1 MATYPPP
8 DPVNN
13 TVFNPYDFIRT
24 EEAAAAGAGVYVE
37 KAGDTMTGTLTVPNL
52 VCTGTVSTNILDAT
66 TTIDG
71 DIITLNQTG
80 AARANS
86 LATYGLTVNPKS
98 TAASGN
104 TLVQLNDHALLFTNG
119 ANESGA
125 LTIGPFSATSK
136 GMRMDGTGDTSF
148 QNNLTVLGDV
158 VVDQNLQVNGVMD
171 INKIKMEE
179 VLASNNT
186 PITAGLNSV
195 IINPNTSAGAAL
207 GANGLVQAND
217 SSIIFTQGT
226 QNGACGLVVG
236 PYTSTTRGFRMD
248 GSTDITTYSGAI
260 KLGNYLELPNNS
272 NPIIIGATG
281 SNARTIIRSNNTTG
295 GDIFINV
302 PNDAPNGSNFLMTGG
317 AATISGAKTFSTA
330 PTLTATSNQLAIQP
344 NGSGTRININ
354 AANPAGT
361 RQYTLPDAGTAA
373 NFIMSEGTS
382 LWTNT
387 ARIDVPNQRVTLGSP
402 ATHTQKV
409 YIYASSASGNRLVIG
424 ESSTESRGM
433 ISTNISN
440 SGTYGIDSDISDAT
454 RMIGLTN
461 TYSTNQ
467 AASRGCAINFQN
479 LGLGGTGNTG
489 RTYNDFFVN
498 REVANQSSAAF
509 YFNGFDPTFSTYY
522 TNHRLGYQL
531 FSFIGGKGNAGVV
544 LNSNTNPT
552 GVFMMGS
559 TTPKVLIGDGSI
571 ESTGGTFVT
580 GALHCG
586 GQFDIQKL
594 NWRIPIYK
602 FNAVTSGGAKTYAIF
617 SPVFTST
624 SVNFM
629 IYVKFNLMVEIL
641 DPTRIQANNNMSS
654 SMVTY
659 EGTYYYNPSSS
670 TQGLVDQTAVKQTD
684 INVGVNRTITAGSC
698 TITNSGTIFSPV
710 FNLNITL
717 GGASI
722 ATSNISIA
730 GDVHMDINST
740 SGYMTTYS

>member
-1 MATYPPP
+1 MASYPPP
-8 DPVNN
+8 NPVDAP
-13 TVFNPYDFIRT
+13 VFNATDFIST
-24 EEAAAAGAGVYVE
+24 EEAAAAGSGIYV
-37 KAGDTMTGTLTVPNL
+37 KKTGDNMTGTLSLPNL
-52 VCTGTVSTNILDAT
+52 VCTGTISTNILDAT

-98 TAASGN
+98 TASGN
-104 TLVQLNDHALLFTNG
+104 ALVQLNDHALLFTNG
-119 ANESGA
+119 TNDTGA
-125 LTIGPFSATSK
+125 LTIGPFTASSM
-136 GMRMDGTGDTSF
+136 GMRMDGTTGNTTF
-148 QNNLTVLGDV
+148 QNGLITNSY
-158 VVDQNLQVNGVMD
+158 LQ
-171 INKIKMEE
+171 
-179 VLASNNT
+179 
-186 PITAGLNSV
+186 
-195 IINPNTSAGAAL
+195 
-207 GANGLVQAND
+207 
-217 SSIIFTQGT
+217 
-226 QNGACGLVVG
+226 
-236 PYTSTTRGFRMD
+236 
-248 GSTDITTYSGAI
+248 
-260 KLGNYLELPNNS
+260 LPNNS
-272 NPIIIGATG
+272 NPIIIGTNG

-302 PNDAPNGSNFLMTGG
+302 PDDCPNGSNFVMTAG
-317 AATISGAKTFSTA
+317 AATISGVKTFSAQPKFTA
-330 PTLTATSNQLAIQP
+330 ASNQLSIQP
-344 NGSGTRININ
+344 SGSGTQININ
-354 AANPAGT
+354 AANPAAS
-361 RQYTLPDAGTAA
+361 RNYTLPDAGTAA

-387 ARIDVPNQRVTLGSP
+387 ARIDVPNQRLTLGSP
-402 ATHTQKV
+402 ATHSQKI
-409 YIYASSASGNRLVIG
+409 YMYASSASGSRLVIG

-440 SGTYGIDSDISDAT
+440 SGSYGLNSDIGDPT

-467 AASRGCAINFQN
+467 GASRGCAINFQN

-498 REVANQSSAAF
+498 REVANQSTAAF
-509 YFNGFDPTFSTYY
+509 YFNGFDPTFTNYY
-522 TNHRLGYQL
+522 TYHRLGYQL
-531 FSFIGGKGNAGVV
+531 HSFIGGQGNAGVV
-544 LNSNTNPT
+544 LNATTNPT

-559 TTPKVLIGDGSI
+559 TTPKILLGDGTQ

-617 SPVFTST
+617 SPVFTSS

-684 INVGVNRTITAGSC
+684 INAGANRTITAGSV

-730 GDVHMDINST
+730 GDVHMNINST
-740 SGYMTTYS
+740 SGYMTSYT

>member
-8 DPVNN
+8 NPVDN
-13 TVFNPYDFIRT
+13 TIFNPQDFLIT

-104 TLVQLNDHALLFTNG
+104 SMVQLNDHVLLFTNG

-125 LTIGPFSATSK
+125 LTIGPFSATAK

-148 QNNLTVLGDV
+148 QNNVTIYGNAI
-158 VVDQNLQVNGVMD
+158 VDQDLTINGAID
-171 INKIKMEE
+171 ITKIRMEE
-179 VLASNNT
+179 VVASNNT
-186 PITAGLNSV
+186 PVTAALNTV
-195 IINPNTSAGAAL
+195 IINPNTSAGAAN

-217 SSIIFTQGT
+217 SSLIFSQGT
-226 QNGACGLVVG
+226 QDGACGLVIG
-236 PYTSTTRGFRMD
+236 PYSSTTKGMRMD
-248 GSTDITTYSGAI
+248 GATGYATFSGQVTVGTSI
-260 KLGNYLELPNNS
+260 NLPNNS
-272 NPIIIGATG
+272 NPIIIGASG

-302 PNDAPNGSNFLMTGG
+302 PDDAPNGSNFLMTAG
-317 AATISGAKTFSTA
+317 AATVTGVKSFSTQ
-330 PTLTATSNQLAIQP
+330 PKFTAASNQLAIQP
-344 NGSGTRININ
+344 SGSGFQFNIN
-354 AANPAGT
+354 ASSPAAT
-361 RQYTLPDAGTAA
+361 RIYTLPDAGTAA

-382 LWTNT
+382 VWTNT
-387 ARIDVPNQRVTLGSP
+387 GRIDVPNQRVTLGSP
-402 ATHTQKV
+402 ATHSQKV
-409 YIYASSASGNRLVIG
+409 YIYASSASGSRLVIG

-433 ISTNISN
+433 ISTNLSN
-440 SGTYGIDSDISDAT
+440 SGTYGIDSDIGDPT

-461 TYSTNQ
+461 TYTTNQ

-479 LGLGGTGNTG
+479 LGSGGSNTG
-489 RTYNDFFVN
+489 RTYNDIFVN
-498 REVANQSSAAF
+498 REISNQSTGAF

-559 TTPKVLIGDGSI
+559 VTPKILIGDGTQ
-571 ESTGGTFVT
+571 ESTGGTFIT

-684 INVGVNRTITAGSC
+684 INAGVNRTITAGSC

-730 GDVHMDINST
+730 GDVMMDINST
-740 SGYMTTYS
+740 SGYMTSYS